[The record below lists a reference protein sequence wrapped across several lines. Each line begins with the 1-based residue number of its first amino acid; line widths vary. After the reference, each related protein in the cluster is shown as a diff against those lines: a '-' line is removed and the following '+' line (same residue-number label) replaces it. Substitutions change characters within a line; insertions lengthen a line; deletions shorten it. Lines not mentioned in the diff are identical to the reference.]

1 MYDIVGTLLGECEI
15 KTVKNL
21 ETSPSFQAMRYMEL
35 HYHDDIQI
43 SDIAYSVGIHPS
55 YLSAMFKEEIGV
67 SPKKYLTNLKINK
80 AKKLLTESDD
90 PINLIAGSVGFADAL
105 SFSKFF
111 RKELGLSPT
120 EFRKD
125 HN

>member
-1 MYDIVGTLLGECEI
+1 MSVFELPTVTLI
-15 KTVKNL
+15 PN
-21 ETSPSFQAMRYMEL
+21 
-35 HYHDDIQI
+35 
-43 SDIAYSVGIHPS
+43 GIHHPPIEDGRLLPNS
-55 YLSAMFKEEIGV
+55 VKEEIGV